1 MERITTKKSVTF
13 THPFTLGDFGE
24 VLRPGSYDV
33 EIDQELIEGLS
44 FKAYRRV
51 LTIIHLPAKSGDPS
65 LTRALTI
72 APEDLDAAIRRDI
85 DASGPAAWSEPNAR
99 DEGHARDAKL
109 SSDDLDA
116 VEEAENEG
124 MTRRPVSSE

>member
-65 LTRALTI
+65 RTRALTI
-72 APEDLDAAIRRDI
+72 APEDLDAAIRRDR
-85 DASGPAAWSEPNAR
+85 DTSGPLAWSEPNAG
-99 DEGHARDAKL
+99 DEGHALDAKA
-109 SSDDLDA
+109 SYNDLDA
-116 VEEAENEG
+116 VEEPENEG
-124 MTRRPVSSE
+124 MTRRPVPSG